1 MSITYSRGMSP
12 PSSKHT
18 EWQVLKTW
26 HATSGRRGFALCG
39 HDILPQEQRYAV
51 PAGARLCAKC
61 KRRMAEMQAREA
73 KPAKKATS

>member
-12 PSSKHT
+12 PSLKHT

-26 HATSGRRGFALCG
+26 HATSGRRGVALCG
-39 HDILPQEQRYAV
+39 HDILPQEQLDTL
-51 PAGARLCAKC
+51 PSNARLCAKC

-73 KPAKKATS
+73 KPAKKVAS